1 MSNIIFRSLRG
12 STLDSISDRE
22 SWESIKLIVPHYYAV
37 SVENSHI
44 LYWYDDYRII
54 DILNKTKRK

>member
-1 MSNIIFRSLRG
+1 MSNIIFRSLWG

-22 SWESIKLIVPHYYAV
+22 SWESIKLIVPLYDVV

>member
-1 MSNIIFRSLRG
+1 MSNIIFRSLWG

-22 SWESIKLIVPHYYAV
+22 SWESIKLIVPLYDVV

-54 DILNKTKRK
+54 DILKKTKRK